1 MIVKVVFHDTVL
13 NMFFSFPEKT
23 GKRHGNG
30 KRMQKQ
36 LYHSDS
42 VSVISTSSKSVSTEH
57 ARMFESNV
65 TIGNLAVKFC
75 H

>member
-23 GKRHGNG
+23 GKRPDNG
-30 KRMQKQ
+30 KRMPKQ
-36 LYHSDS
+36 LRLSDS
-42 VSVISTSSKSVSTEH
+42 VSVISAGSESVSTEH
-57 ARMFESNV
+57 IRTFESNV
-65 TIGNLAVKFC
+65 TIWNMSVKFC